1 MQFAINTLDGALF
14 QLSSHTGHSN
24 NESMVPTLGTNN
36 KSSSWSAVCEGIYL
50 NSKQLY

>member
-24 NESMVPTLGTNN
+24 NESTVPTLGTNN
-36 KSSSWSAVCEGIYL
+36 KSSSWSPVCEGIKYL
-50 NSKQLY
+50 VNV